1 MTRYPIAA
9 ICRTLSI
16 GCATPYRD
24 TPGRPAQYAKADDPV
39 VAAHIREVIRQR
51 GSYGY
56 RRVTALVNET
66 FGTSYNR
73 KRVRRVM
80 ELNAWNLPRPNRRQ
94 SGRAHTGRIARG
106 ASNERWCSDTLE
118 ISCWSGE
125 LVELGF
131 VLDCHDREA
140 IAHVAVPRKYRAADV
155 QQLLMQAVH
164 ARFGA
169 VRPSAP
175 VQFLSDKG
183 SIYTAIDTVITAE
196 RLGLAPVTTPAYS
209 PQSNGMAE
217 AFVRTL
223 RRDYLDGADRSS
235 AAAVLEQIPRWLAD
249 YNGVAPH
256 SALGY
261 RLSGPAEI
269 SSATAR
275 PQAGHLA
282 GRSGDE
288 RRRAERAHRALL
300 KLSHET
306 GSRAGSRRT
315 ERASSARVC
324 SSATSGARRR

>member
-1 MTRYPIAA
+1 LSRNDASFDRGNLSHTQDRARYP
-9 ICRTLSI
+9 
-16 GCATPYRD
+16 YRAMS
-24 TPGRPAQYAKADDPV
+24 GRPAQYAKADDPV
-39 VAAHIREVIRQR
+39 VAAHIRDIIRAR

-66 FGTSYNR
+66 FGTGYNR

-94 SGRAHTGRIARG
+94 TGRAHTGRIVRG
-106 ASNERWCSDTLE
+106 TSNERWCSDTLE
-118 ISCWSGE
+118 IPCWNGE

-140 IAHVAVPRKYRAADV
+140 IAHVAVPRKYRATDV
-155 QQLLMQAVH
+155 QQLLTQAVH

-169 VRPSAP
+169 ARPNER
-175 VQFLSDKG
+175 VQFLSDNG

-196 RLGLAPVTTPAYS
+196 RLGLAPMTTPAYS
-209 PQSNGMAE
+209 PQSNGMSE

-235 AAAVLEQIPRWLAD
+235 AASVLEQIPRWLAD

-261 RLSGPAEI
+261 RA
-269 SSATAR
+269 
-275 PQAGHLA
+275 PQRYRQLLREQRQGHQQD
-282 GRSGDE
+282 GQ
-288 RRRAERAHRALL
+288 
-300 KLSHET
+300 
-306 GSRAGSRRT
+306 
-315 ERASSARVC
+315 
-324 SSATSGARRR
+324 ATSVVGPEERTVRS